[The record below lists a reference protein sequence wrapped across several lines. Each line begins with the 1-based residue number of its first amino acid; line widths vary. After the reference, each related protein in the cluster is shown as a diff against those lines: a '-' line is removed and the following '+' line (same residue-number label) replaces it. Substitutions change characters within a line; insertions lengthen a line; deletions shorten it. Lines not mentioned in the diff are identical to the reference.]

1 MPALFPSGSNALTL
15 VRNAASRGDTIA
27 QAIMAIMNGTHWV
40 RLTAAAENTGANTI
54 TITGQIMDQDGQPI
68 SATAQVVIESIPV
81 SGAGTM
87 TIGASGTMK
96 AGNASTKV
104 WIQTSSTGAFQVVVL
119 NAAAE
124 DNLILAHTDNGETEV
139 LKLTYV

>member
-1 MPALFPSGSNALTL
+1 MPALFPTGSKALGL
-15 VRNAASRGDTIA
+15 IRSYALRGDVTA
-27 QAIMAIMNGTHWV
+27 QAIMAIMDGTRWV
-40 RLTAAAENTGANTI
+40 KLTAAAENTGANTI
-54 TITGQIMDQDGQPI
+54 TITGQICDQDGQNV
-68 SATAQVVIESIPV
+68 SATAQVVLESIPV

-87 TIGASGTMK
+87 TIGASGTLK
-96 AGNASTKV
+96 AGSGTKKV

-124 DNLILAHTDNGETEV
+124 DNLIIATTDNGESEV